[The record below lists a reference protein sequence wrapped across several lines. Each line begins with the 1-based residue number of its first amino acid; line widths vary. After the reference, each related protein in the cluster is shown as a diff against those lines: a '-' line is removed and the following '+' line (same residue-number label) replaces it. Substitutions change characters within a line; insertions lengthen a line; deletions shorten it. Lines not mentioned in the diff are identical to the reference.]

1 MEKVPVGRAA
11 TQERAT
17 SLAWAAMAVRTRIL
31 ILFRSPLLI
40 PLNTDMTRSWASF
53 FGSIG
58 LPRHPQ
64 RDPVMLEDR
73 ERQTV
78 LVAVERA
85 VRLADH
91 HGAETAGRAFQFG
104 EQRGRPRRWPGR
116 R

>member
-1 MEKVPVGRAA
+1 
-11 TQERAT
+11 
-17 SLAWAAMAVRTRIL
+17 
-31 ILFRSPLLI
+31 
-40 PLNTDMTRSWASF
+40 
-53 FGSIG
+53 
-58 LPRHPQ
+58 
-64 RDPVMLEDR
+64 MLEDR